1 MTELRQRMD
10 DAMVLRGFALRT
22 RETYLACVS
31 ALAKHYRCSPER
43 LNAQQIQAYLLYLI
57 RERKLAYAPA
67 VRGVRITIIDDGAG
81 GRQNRIRVCHIK
93 HDPPRRQPLHLR
105 AAERYCGPC
114 APRFERTLC
123 DPRYATQLTTRY
135 AVLQSP

>member
-1 MTELRQRMD
+1 MGGVPTLPRRSFRSRAGSFTPA
-10 DAMVLRGFALRT
+10 AM
-22 RETYLACVS
+22 
-31 ALAKHYRCSPER
+31 
-43 LNAQQIQAYLLYLI
+43 
-57 RERKLAYAPA
+57 APPARAAVKSA
-67 VRGVRITIIDDGAG
+67 VRGVGITIIDDGAE

-114 APRFERTLC
+114 APRFEHTLC